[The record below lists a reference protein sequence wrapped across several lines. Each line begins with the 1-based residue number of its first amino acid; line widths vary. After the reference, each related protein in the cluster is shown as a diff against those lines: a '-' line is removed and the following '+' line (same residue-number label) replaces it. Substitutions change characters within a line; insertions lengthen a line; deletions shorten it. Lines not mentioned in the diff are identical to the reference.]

1 MLKLKNYMRVCII
14 GSGLS
19 AFTLAKALVN
29 QNITVD
35 MITTSKLNNFNLTRT
50 IGISKTNIDFIN
62 TRIVNIDKISWKI
75 NKIQIFSENFKK
87 DNLIKFENNNKM
99 LFSIVKNYDLLK
111 LLQKNLIKNKLFKIK
126 KINKILDIVNN
137 YSLVINTDNS
147 GQITKKFFSKKI
159 IKKYNS
165 NAYVTAI
172 KHENLKNNTA
182 VQIFTAKGP
191 LAFLPIS
198 KNETSIV
205 FSIQNSKSLNEKE
218 LSNLIHSYNFKYK
231 IKSIKKSKLFK
242 LKSLNLRNYY
252 NKNILAF
259 GDIIHKIHP
268 LAGQGFNMTIRDMII
283 LLEIINKKQDLGLP
297 IDTSVCHEFEKTIRH
312 KNLIFSSGIDLI
324 YEFFNFERKIKNSFL
339 SKSLHSIV
347 KNPTLNKTFV
357 KIADQGFP
365 F

>member
-1 MLKLKNYMRVCII
+1 MRVCII

-29 QNITVD
+29 QNIPVD
-35 MITTSKLNNFNLTRT
+35 MIATNKLHDFNLTRT

-62 TRIVNIDKISWKI
+62 NHLVNINKIAWKI
-75 NKIQIFSENFKK
+75 NKIQIFSENLKK
-87 DNLIKFENNNKM
+87 DHLINFENNNKM
-99 LFSIVKNYDLLK
+99 LFSVVKNYDLFK
-111 LLQKNLIKNKLFKIK
+111 LLEKSLIKNKLFKIK
-126 KINKILDIVNN
+126 KTNKIFDSFNN

-159 IKKYNS
+159 LKQYNS
-165 NAYVTAI
+165 NAYITVI
-172 KHENLKNNTA
+172 KHEKLENNTA

-205 FSIQNSKSLNEKE
+205 FSIQNSKSFSDKE
-218 LSNLIHSYNFKYK
+218 LSDLIYSYNFKYK
-231 IKSIKKSKLFK
+231 IKFIKKSKSFK

-252 NKNILAF
+252 YKNILAF

-268 LAGQGFNMTIRDMII
+268 LAGQGFNMTIRDII
-283 LLEIINKKQDLGLP
+283 VLLEIINKKQNLGLP
-297 IDTSVCHEFEKTIRH
+297 IDISVCHEFEKLIKH

-324 YEFFNFERKIKNSFL
+324 YEFFNFERKIKNSLL
-339 SKSLHSIV
+339 SKSVQSIV
-347 KNPTLNKTFV
+347 KNPSLNKTFV
-357 KIADQGFP
+357 KIADQGFI